1 MKINSFIYRA
11 IILLLCTIPI
21 NIIAQSNF
29 VHISG
34 KVTDVVTDAE
44 LPQVK
49 IYITDIDK
57 GSIDS
62 TFTNLSGLWEYDLTV
77 TSVGESPELPTQ
89 FSVTQN
95 YPNPFNPSTTIDI
108 SLPEAGI
115 VKVTIYNTL
124 GQTIESYNEY
134 LTNGSYSIDWDA
146 RGSAGIYFINVKTEN
161 GSITRKMTLLDGG
174 HGKGL
179 SGFRSAKNIGE
190 QSGQFSRT
198 FSTIP
203 IKIQTA
209 KFGYVPYAV
218 ETVVEGGEYFDFKI
232 ETIHSVSTLADLHN
246 DILEIM
252 IEDPS
257 YHLADFHSYNHT
269 DIPRLILGGVDVQ
282 FFAVWVNPSTHSQDS
297 YDYALAMINLFNTE
311 ISLNPTTI
319 GQART
324 RAEALSLNN
333 ENKIAAV
340 MAVEGGHTIEDDIGK
355 LKALYQAGMRYLT
368 ITWNNSTDWAISAQ
382 DSRSAT
388 VGLSEF
394 GKKVIRT
401 LDTLGVIIDVS
412 HTGIKTIQDIL
423 STTTNPIIATHSG
436 VRALRDHYRNLYDDQ
451 IISIANSGGVIGIV
465 FYPSFLS
472 NTGSANIAKVVDHI
486 DYIVNLVGIDYVG
499 LGSDFDGIGTNTVNG
514 LDDVSKFPDLTL
526 ELLRR
531 GYSQADVEKILGGN
545 FMRVFEQVCGE

>member
-1 MKINSFIYRA
+1 MKINRIIYQT
-11 IILLLCTIPI
+11 IILLLFTIPI
-21 NIIAQSNF
+21 NVIAQSNL

-34 KVTDVVTDAE
+34 KVTDVVTEAE
-44 LPQVK
+44 LSDVK
-49 IYITDIDK
+49 IYITDTDK
-57 GSIDS
+57 GITDS
-62 TFTNLSGLWEYDLTV
+62 TLTNLSGFWEYDLIV
-77 TSVGESPELPTQ
+77 TSIGESQELPTQ

-108 SLPEAGI
+108 TLPEAGM
-115 VKVTIYNTL
+115 VKVTIFNTL

-134 LTNGSYSIDWDA
+134 LNSGAYSVEWDA
-146 RGSAGIYFINVKTEN
+146 RGSAGIYFINVKVKD

-179 SGFRSAKNIGE
+179 SGFRSAKNISE

-203 IKIQTA
+203 IKIQTS
-209 KFGYVPYAV
+209 KFGYVPYIV
-218 ETVVEGGEYFDFKI
+218 ETAVEGGEYFDFKI

-246 DILEIM
+246 DILEKM
-252 IEDPS
+252 IEDPD
-257 YHLADFHSYNHT
+257 YHLADYHSYNHT
-269 DIPRLILGGVDVQ
+269 DIPRLKLGGVDVQ
-282 FFAVWVNPSTHSQDS
+282 FFAVWVNPSIQDS
-297 YDYALAMINLFNTE
+297 YYNSAFAMINLFNTE
-311 ISLNPTTI
+311 ILLNPTTI

-324 RAEALSLNN
+324 KDEALSLNN
-333 ENKIAAV
+333 EDKIAAV

-368 ITWNNSTDWAISAQ
+368 ITWNNSTDWAISAK
-382 DSRSAT
+382 DNRST
-388 VGLSEF
+388 TLGLSEF

-401 LDTLGVIIDVS
+401 LDTLGVLIDVS

-465 FYPSFLS
+465 FYPPFLS

-486 DYIVNLVGIDYVG
+486 DYIINLVGIDFVG

-514 LDDVSKFPDLTL
+514 LDDVTKFPDLTL

-531 GYSQADVEKILGGN
+531 GYSQTDVEKILGGN